1 MSPLTVNVVPWEIPF
16 CQFRRDTAMHP
27 LPVFFFF
34 KEYCCLQKKFWD
46 CQECIFLIS
55 LSNLGIWSISQT
67 FASGLDSHTASWIFD
82 LKFVTVREE

>member
-34 KEYCCLQKKFWD
+34 LK
-46 CQECIFLIS
+46 
-55 LSNLGIWSISQT
+55 SIVAYKRN
-67 FASGLDSHTASWIFD
+67 FGTARNAYF
-82 LKFVTVREE
+82 